1 MTTNYCIISNNKSK
15 FLTKFKGCILD
26 KRERDFIDGFK
37 NYLSIEKNF
46 SEHTLDAYCSD
57 IVAYILWLDGIS
69 CVDVDFNK
77 LREYLH
83 FIQRFDYKK
92 TTIARKTASIRTFY
106 KYLFRERYTD
116 SNPALSLSAPKRPK
130 SLPKFLTTEE
140 VEKILN
146 NVKIDTPAG
155 FRNKVILELL
165 WATGMRVSELSNLNF
180 GDLNL
185 EENEIRVFGKGAKE
199 RIVLVSQRAKQYLEQ
214 YITTARKLIAP
225 EYNTNEINDNTPLFI
240 NSTGFRLQN
249 KTIRKAINDVVEKI
263 ELPKK
268 VTPHVFRH
276 SFATRLIENGA
287 DLRVVQELLGHAG
300 ISNTQIYTHIS
311 MKHMQEVYESAHPHS

>member
-1 MTTNYCIISNNKSK
+1 MDI
-15 FLTKFKGCILD
+15 
-26 KRERDFIDGFK
+26 REKEFIEGFRT
-37 NYLSIEKNF
+37 YLSVEKNF
-46 SEHTLDAYCSD
+46 SDHTLSAYCSD
-57 IVAYILWLDGIS
+57 IVSYVLWLDKTS

-83 FIQRFDYKK
+83 FIQKFDYKK

-106 KYLFRERYTD
+106 KYLFRERYID
-116 SNPALSLSAPKRPK
+116 SNPAISLSAPKRPK
-130 SLPKFLTTEE
+130 SLPKFLTTDE

-146 NVKIDTPAG
+146 NVRIDTPAG

-165 WATGMRVSELSNLNF
+165 WATGMRISELSNLNF
-180 GDLNL
+180 GDLNI

-199 RIVLVSQRAKQYLEQ
+199 RIVLISDRAKQYLIQ
-214 YITTARKLIAP
+214 YINTARKLLAP
-225 EYNTNEINDNTPLFI
+225 GYDIGETNESSPLFI
-240 NSTGFRLQN
+240 NSTGYRLQN
-249 KTIRKAINDVVEKI
+249 KTIRNVINDIVEKI

-276 SFATRLIENGA
+276 SFATHLIENGA

-311 MKHMQEVYESAHPHS
+311 MKHMQDVYDSAHPHA

>member
-1 MTTNYCIISNNKSK
+1 MQESERQY
-15 FLTKFKGCILD
+15 LEDFKT
-26 KRERDFIDGFK
+26 
-37 NYLSIEKNF
+37 YLSVEKNF
-46 SEHTLDAYCSD
+46 SDHTLSAYSSD
-57 IVAYILWLDGIS
+57 IVSYILWLDNAS
-69 CVDVDFNK
+69 CTEVDFNK

-92 TTIARKTASIRTFY
+92 TTIARKVAAIRTFY
-106 KYLFRERYTD
+106 KFLFRERYIDT
-116 SNPALSLSAPKRPK
+116 NPAISLSAPKRPK
-130 SLPKFLTTEE
+130 SLPKFLTPEE

-146 NVKIDTPAG
+146 NVKIETPAG
-155 FRNKVILELL
+155 FRNRVILELL

-199 RIVLVSQRAKQYLEQ
+199 RIVLVSDRAKDYLNQ
-214 YITTARKLIAP
+214 YINTARKLIAP
-225 EYNTNEINDNTPLFI
+225 EYNTGEINDDTPLFI
-240 NSTGFRLQN
+240 NNTGYRLQN
-249 KTIRKAINDVVEKI
+249 KTIRKVINETVEKI

-276 SFATRLIENGA
+276 SFATKLIENGA

-311 MKHMQEVYESAHPHS
+311 MKHMKDVYENAHPHAQLEDVGM

>member
-1 MTTNYCIISNNKSK
+1 MNR
-15 FLTKFKGCILD
+15 FFKNFILD
-26 KRERDFIDGFK
+26 SREKTYIEGFK
-37 NYLSIEKNF
+37 NYLSVERNF
-46 SEHTLDAYCSD
+46 SEHTISAYCSD
-57 IVAYILWLDGIS
+57 IVSYIIWLNGTN

-92 TTIARKTASIRTFY
+92 STIARKTASIRTFY
-106 KYLFRERYTD
+106 KFLFRERYID
-116 SNPALSLSAPKRPK
+116 SNPAISLTSPKRPK
-130 SLPKFLTTEE
+130 SLPKFLTCDEI
-140 VEKILN
+140 EKILN
-146 NVKIDTPAG
+146 NVKIETPAG
-155 FRNKVILELL
+155 FRNRVILELL

-180 GDLNL
+180 GNLNL

-199 RIVLVSQRAKQYLEQ
+199 RIVLISQRAKDYLLQ
-214 YITTARKLIAP
+214 YINTARKLIAP
-225 EYNTNEINDNTPLFI
+225 RYNDNIINENTPIFI

-249 KTIRKAINDVVEKI
+249 KTIRNVINEVVEKI

-276 SFATRLIENGA
+276 SFATHLIENGA

-311 MKHMQEVYESAHPHS
+311 MKHMQDVYESSHPHAL

>member
-1 MTTNYCIISNNKSK
+1 MDT
-15 FLTKFKGCILD
+15 
-26 KRERDFIDGFK
+26 REKEYIEGFK
-37 NYLSIEKNF
+37 TYLGVEKNF
-46 SEHTLDAYCSD
+46 SEHTLDAYTSD
-57 IVAYILWLDGIS
+57 IVSYILWLNGTS

-106 KYLFRERYTD
+106 KYLFRERYVDT
-116 SNPALSLSAPKRPK
+116 NPATSLSAPKRPK

-140 VEKILN
+140 IEQILN

-155 FRNKVILELL
+155 FRNRVILELL

-180 GDLNL
+180 GDLNI
-185 EENEIRVFGKGAKE
+185 EENEIKVFGKGAKE
-199 RIVLVSQRAKQYLEQ
+199 RIVLISDRAKNYLIQ
-214 YITTARKLIAP
+214 YINTARKLIAP
-225 EYNTNEINDNTPLFI
+225 EYNTGEINEDTPLFI

-249 KTIRKAINDVVEKI
+249 KTIRNVVNEIVERI

-311 MKHMQEVYESAHPHS
+311 MKHMKEVYEAAHPHS

>member
-1 MTTNYCIISNNKSK
+1 MNEKEKQYINE
-15 FLTKFKGCILD
+15 FKT
-26 KRERDFIDGFK
+26 
-37 NYLSIEKNF
+37 YLSIEKNF
-46 SEHTLDAYCSD
+46 SEHTLCAYCSD
-57 IVAYILWLDGIS
+57 IVSFILWLNETS
-69 CVDVDFNK
+69 CVDVNFDK

-106 KYLFRERYTD
+106 KFLFREKYID

-130 SLPKFLTTEE
+130 PLPKFLTPDE
-140 VEKILN
+140 VEQILN
-146 NVKIDTPAG
+146 NVRIDTPAG
-155 FRNKVILELL
+155 FRNRVILELL

-180 GDLNL
+180 GDINL

-199 RIVLVSQRAKQYLEQ
+199 RIVLISERAKNYLQQ
-214 YITTARKLIAP
+214 YINSARNLIVAP
-225 EYNTNEINDNTPLFI
+225 GYETPDTDENSPLFI
-240 NSTGFRLQN
+240 NNTGYRLQN
-249 KTIRKAINDVVEKI
+249 KTIRTVINETVAKI

-276 SFATRLIENGA
+276 SFATKLIENGA

-300 ISNTQIYTHIS
+300 ISNTQIYTHVS
-311 MKHMQEVYESAHPHS
+311 MKHMKDVYETAHPHGGGGK